1 MRARSLCAVLLVAVS
16 VGWAA
21 RAHAAGR
28 ERIAIA
34 VFNVTGEP
42 IAEEQRA
49 KLRTSLRG
57 GLAAGFEVVSD
68 AEVERAITERGVVG
82 CDTITCLRSIGET
95 VMVRRV
101 VKATIEVIGTS
112 HFSTTLELID
122 LGEGK
127 SIATANDDC
136 TACNM
141 KEVNDG
147 LSNAAAALKTQL
159 EPATGAPLP
168 PSTPPPTT

>member
-21 RAHAAGR
+21 RAQAAGR

-147 LSNAAAALKTQL
+147 LSNAAAAL
-159 EPATGAPLP
+159 
-168 PSTPPPTT
+168 